1 MLIGSVFDG
10 IRSWWEYVSVNVPED
25 VRDRT
30 IEHAVLV
37 LQSVGVAAVI
47 AIVLGVAA
55 HRWHVL
61 RAPLL
66 GIASVF
72 LTIPALALFTIFIPL
87 VGIGAAPAK
96 IALVM
101 YALLPILRNTVVGL
115 DSIDPAVAESAQGL
129 GMGPFQ
135 RLVRIELPLAWPVI
149 STGIRISLLLSTG
162 IAAIATL
169 VGGGGLGD
177 FIKEGLSRYPG
188 ALSAEKVW
196 TGTVFTTALALVF
209 DATFGLI
216 RRFTTSRGIR
226 K

>member
-1 MLIGSVFDG
+1 MLIGSTLDG
-10 IRSWWEYVSVNVPED
+10 IKSWWNYVSVDVPDD
-25 VRDRT
+25 VYQRT
-30 IEHAVLV
+30 VEHAVLV
-37 LQSVGVAAVI
+37 LQSVGVATVLAV
-47 AIVLGVAA
+47 VLGIAA
-55 HRWHVL
+55 HRWKVL

-72 LTIPALALFTIFIPL
+72 LTLPSLALFTIFIPF
-87 VGIGAAPAK
+87 VGIGATPAK

-101 YALLPILRNTVVGL
+101 YALLPIMRNTVVGL
-115 DSIDPAVAESAQGL
+115 ESIDPAVAESAQGVGL
-129 GMGPFQ
+129 SPFQ

-149 STGIRISLLLSTG
+149 STGIRVSLLLSTG

-177 FIKEGLSRYPG
+177 FIKEGLGRYPG
-188 ALSAEKVW
+188 ALSVEKVW
-196 TGTVFTTALALVF
+196 TGTVFTTALALVL

-216 RRFTTSRGIR
+216 RRFTTPSGIR